1 MHLLE
6 VKSNRDCER
15 FVKFPVDLY
24 KNQKQ
29 YIRPL
34 DKDIVDIFNPAVNK
48 NFERGDC
55 IRWLLLNDEQVIG
68 RIAAFNLKKTSS
80 KGETKPYGG
89 VGFFECINNQSAANK
104 LFDIS
109 KKWLLDQDLEFM
121 DGPINFG
128 ARDKWWGLLTKGYD
142 LEPNYQCNY
151 NFPYYKELFENYG
164 FQIYFEHYTF
174 LKVIKEDVHPRLE
187 RKATIVNSNPDYTFD
202 HFKMEKFEEQTN
214 SIIEMYN
221 KAWVNHEG
229 VSAIS
234 QEQGHLLVK
243 KLKPMIDE
251 KIIWFAYYKGEPVAF
266 YINIP
271 EVNQWF
277 KYVNGKLNLAGKL
290 KFVWHK
296 WRKRNKKM
304 LGFVFGVIPA
314 HQGKG
319 LDGGIIHAFHNM
331 AKSLSNQY
339 EVIEIN
345 GIGDFNR
352 KMIIVVKQVGG
363 EICKVHTTYRYLF
376 DRTIPFE
383 RMKAMK

>member
-1 MHLLE
+1 MHLHE
-6 VKSNRDCER
+6 VKTRRDCKR
-15 FVKFPVDLY
+15 FVSFPVDLY

-34 DKDIVDIFNPAVNK
+34 DKDIADIFDPAVNK
-48 NFERGDC
+48 NFERGSC
-55 IRWLLLNDEQVIG
+55 VRWLLLNDNKIIG
-68 RIAAFNLKKTSS
+68 RIAAFVLKKTSL
-80 KGETKPYGG
+80 KGGAENFGG
-89 VGFFECINNQSAANK
+89 VGFFECINDQNAANA
-104 LFDIS
+104 LFEIS
-109 KKWLLDQDLEFM
+109 KNWLVDQGVEFM

-128 ARDKWWGLLTKGYD
+128 ARDKWWGLLTKGFD

-151 NFPYYKELFENYG
+151 NFPYYRELFENYG
-164 FQIYFEHYTF
+164 FQTYFEHYTF
-174 LKVIKEDVHPRLE
+174 LKAIKEDVNPRLE
-187 RKATIVNSNPDYTFD
+187 RKAAIVNSNPDYSFE
-202 HFKMEKFEEQTN
+202 HFKMEKFEEQTDN
-214 SIIEMYN
+214 IIDMYN

-234 QEQGHLLVK
+234 KEQGHLLMN
-243 KLKPMIDE
+243 KLKPILDE
-251 KIIWFAYYKGEPVAF
+251 RIIWFAYYKGQPVAF

-277 KYVNGKLNLAGKL
+277 KYVNGKLNLIGKL
-290 KFVWHK
+290 KFLWHK
-296 WRKRNKKM
+296 RYKRNKKM
-304 LGFVFGVIPA
+304 LGFVFGIVPE

-319 LDGGIIHAFHNM
+319 LDGGIIHAFHKM

-363 EICKVHTTYRYLF
+363 EICKIHTTYRYLF
-376 DRTIPFE
+376 DRTKPFE
-383 RMKAMK
+383 RMKAIK

>member
-6 VKSNRDCER
+6 VKTYRDCKR
-15 FVKFPVDLY
+15 FVSFPVDLY

-34 DKDIVDIFNPAVNK
+34 DKDIADIFDPAVNK
-48 NFERGDC
+48 NFERGSC
-55 IRWLLLNDEQVIG
+55 VRWLLLNDNKIIG
-68 RIAAFNLKKTSS
+68 RIAAFVLKKTSL
-80 KGETKPYGG
+80 KGGAENFGG
-89 VGFFECINNQSAANK
+89 VGFFECINDQNAANA

-109 KKWLLDQDLEFM
+109 KNWLVDQGVEFM

-128 ARDKWWGLLTKGYD
+128 ARDKWWGLLTKGFD

-151 NFPYYKELFENYG
+151 NFPYYRELFENYG
-164 FQIYFEHYTF
+164 FQTYFEHYTF
-174 LKVIKEDVHPRLE
+174 LKAIKEDVNPRLD
-187 RKATIVNSNPDYTFD
+187 RKAAIVNSNPDYSFE
-202 HFKMEKFEEQTN
+202 HFKMEKFEEQTDN
-214 SIIEMYN
+214 IIEMYN

-229 VSAIS
+229 VSTIS
-234 QEQGHLLVK
+234 KAQGHLLMS
-243 KLKPMIDE
+243 KLKPIIDE
-251 KIIWFAYYKGEPVAF
+251 RIIWFAYYTGEPVAF

-271 EVNQWF
+271 EVNQWY
-277 KYVNGKLNLAGKL
+277 KYGNGKLNLIGKL
-290 KFVWHK
+290 KFLWHK
-296 WRKRNKKM
+296 RHKRNKKM
-304 LGFVFGVIPA
+304 LGFVFGIVPE

-319 LDGGIIHAFHNM
+319 LDGGIIHAFHKM

-363 EICKVHTTYRYLF
+363 DICKIHTTYRYLF
-376 DRTIPFE
+376 DRTKPVE
-383 RMKAMK
+383 RMKAIK